1 MLLTRLHLASRTA
14 RLTALVVLATALSGC
29 EGVTGIQPVTQV
41 RVVDASPDA
50 PALDIYQNSP
60 SQPAQAAL
68 YNIGFGTV
76 SSYIPLA
83 PGAYTHTAYV
93 ANTQQ
98 QLAAVHGTFSP
109 GSQYTVLAGNIA
121 ASLQMTV
128 LKDQSLPAPPGQFAL
143 RILGQQ
149 TRSGAVDLYLLPS
162 GSTFAAASPIAPG
175 LAFGG
180 NTGYVL
186 APAGTYSIVAF
197 PAGSPPGET
206 RPVFTGSQAEYPSGS
221 VRTIVLID
229 QLPTEQE
236 ASSPGLQLITA
247 DDVVPAS

>member
-1 MLLTRLHLASRTA
+1 MNLRLHLASHTV
-14 RLTALVVLATALSGC
+14 RLTALAALATALTGC
-29 EGVTGIQPVTQV
+29 AGVTGIQPATQV

-76 SSYIPLA
+76 SSYIPLI
-83 PGAYTHTAYV
+83 PGAYTHAAYTTG
-93 ANTQQ
+93 TQQ
-98 QLAAVHGTFSP
+98 QLASVHGTFSS
-109 GSQYTVLAGNIA
+109 GSQYTVLTGNIA
-121 ASLQMTV
+121 ASLQMSV
-128 LKDQSLPAPPGQFAL
+128 LKDQSFPAPAGQVAL
-143 RILGQQ
+143 RILGQH
-149 TRSGAVDLYLLPS
+149 TRFGAVDLYLLPS
-162 GSTFAAASPIAPG
+162 GSTFAAASPIATG
-175 LAFGG
+175 IAFGG

-197 PAGSPPGET
+197 PAGSPPGAA

-221 VRTIVLID
+221 VRTIILID
-229 QLPTEQE
+229 QLPTEQQ

-247 DDVVPAS
+247 DNVTPAS